1 MKPIERIVLVHRL
14 REVGAQVGFT
24 RFESAAPDIEGELD
38 LGVKRA
44 ALARETTW
52 LPAYENK
59 GEGIFLQFSSP
70 YLNDWRSKGGRSN
83 TVSA

>member
-44 ALARETTW
+44 VLAREMTW

-59 GEGIFLQFSSP
+59 GEGIFLKFSAAVP
-70 YLNDWRSKGGRSN
+70 E
-83 TVSA
+83 

>member
-1 MKPIERIVLVHRL
+1 MFYARSLPKPIWDRPWMKPIDRIVLVHRL

-44 ALARETTW
+44 VQAGD
-52 LPAYENK
+52 N
-59 GEGIFLQFSSP
+59 SS
-70 YLNDWRSKGGRSN
+70 LLS
-83 TVSA
+83 